1 MSSSNEPDE
10 DRPAGPI
17 FNKSYFCSAQGFLSC
32 VESVSRLKSTGS
44 FAVLY
49 STVCLKTER
58 NSMSHVSTPQP
69 WGLAG
74 GGGGREETYDISDQ

>member
-58 NSMSHVSTPQP
+58 RTGDLTSFK
-69 WGLAG
+69 LA
-74 GGGGREETYDISDQ
+74 IS